1 MHNPHK
7 PPEPP
12 QCCNST
18 SDLFHILQNSN
29 CSFFWAN
36 LGLLSK
42 TWDKKKRAIAHSHH
56 PDNAG
61 TKLFQKINQMLLGT
75 IYTILLLYLVS
86 GFIFRFVSV
95 VKQHWILPDSAET
108 QLLEKFQ
115 KFSSTFPQTSPQRK
129 KIFYH
134 VFVTHNS
141 GTSPE
146 ASQVNGGHV
155 LEPGPT
161 PALLEHHQLARHPP
175 TDQSQ
180 QRWTFWN
187 QNQPSDRTLLC
198 DLKAYSTD

>member
-1 MHNPHK
+1 
-7 PPEPP
+7 
-12 QCCNST
+12 
-18 SDLFHILQNSN
+18 
-29 CSFFWAN
+29 
-36 LGLLSK
+36 
-42 TWDKKKRAIAHSHH
+42 
-56 PDNAG
+56 
-61 TKLFQKINQMLLGT
+61 MLLGT

-95 VKQHWILPDSAET
+95 VKHHWILPDSAET

-155 LEPGPT
+155 LEPGPA

-175 TDQSQ
+175 TEQSQ

-187 QNQPSDRTLLC
+187 QNQPSDRRLLC
-198 DLKAYSTD
+198 DLTAIKSHTYQIYPMLTLLKRIPSLTPWPTPSQPSWSRLRPWIWLWPKSKIKIVM